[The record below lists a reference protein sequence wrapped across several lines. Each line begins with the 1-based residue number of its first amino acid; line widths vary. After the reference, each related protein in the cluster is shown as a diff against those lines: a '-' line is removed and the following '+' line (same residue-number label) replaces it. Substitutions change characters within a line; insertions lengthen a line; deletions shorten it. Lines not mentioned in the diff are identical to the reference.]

1 MTQSEINAKA
11 MADIFA
17 LEDSKNLF
25 EAIGDLNDDQGM
37 GIGTEPEYGPD
48 DMLTVIPGS
57 PDTFGGQSVGA
68 PVQEPSADDKRFVVD
83 SFAEKM
89 ANAHKTIV
97 DEDSIDTF
105 SPIIQQEAGPKI
117 NVRQFLTDMMNSAT
131 QRLSSQN
138 VSEAQPTG
146 ATPEDSI
153 TAPTE
158 GAGTE
163 MDPMA
168 AADPMGTPAMDPAA
182 GGIAPEPSL
191 DANAGDPMAAG
202 DDLGLDGIT
211 DDGMGD
217 FGAEPAAPE
226 GGDDLGL
233 DGITDDGL
241 GGEGDL
247 GAEGEPAGEDDLG
260 LGGITDDGLGGEGD
274 LGAEG
279 EGDLGGDVG
288 GEGDL
293 GAESEGDVGGEGDV
307 LGDSNLDGLS
317 DDTFGSDDDGEKD
330 SAIPEEET
338 DADFEAEMTAKKAQ
352 LESIYSNYVED
363 RARRKI
369 RSMVESYVAKKDAE
383 AAKKAQ
389 FEAAETKKVEETA
402 EAKRAELG
410 SKVAGIVESAK
421 DESRAAAML
430 EAAKRAFVKKEASA
444 KKDKELDSMLESI
457 AANYHKVQAE
467 KKATGKLQAKLE
479 SISKKYAPK
488 PKDNLDAKLEAI
500 SEKHDP
506 AKKAM
511 TESVQPK
518 KTGLNAQ
525 LQEIID
531 SL

>member
-57 PDTFGGQSVGA
+57 QDTFGGQSVGA

-247 GAEGEPAGEDDLG
+247 GAEGE
-260 LGGITDDGLGGEGD
+260 
-274 LGAEG
+274 
-279 EGDLGGDVG
+279 GDLGGDLG

-293 GAESEGDVGGEGDV
+293 GAESEGDLGGEGDV

-338 DADFEAEMTAKKAQ
+338 DADFEAEMIAKKAQ

-389 FEAAETKKVEETA
+389 FEAAEAKKVEEAA

-410 SKVAGIVESAK
+410 SKVAGIVESTK

-430 EAAKRAFVKKEASA
+430 ESAKRAFVKKEASA
-444 KKDKELDSMLESI
+444 KKDRSLDSMLESI
-457 AANYHKVQAE
+457 SANYHKVQAE
-467 KKATGKLQAKLE
+467 KKAAGKLQAKLE

-488 PKDNLDAKLEAI
+488 PEDNLEAKLEAI